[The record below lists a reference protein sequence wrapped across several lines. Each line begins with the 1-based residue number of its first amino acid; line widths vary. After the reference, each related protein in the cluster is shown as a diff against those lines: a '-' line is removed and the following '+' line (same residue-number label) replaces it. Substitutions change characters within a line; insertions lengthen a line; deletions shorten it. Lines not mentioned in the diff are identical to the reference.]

1 VFRYRDYRDGSR
13 QQVLRLAVHAF
24 LRRFLLHVLP
34 RGFVR
39 IRHYGLL
46 ANRHRAQK
54 LARCRALLHV
64 SEPEVRP
71 RECATEKLH
80 RLTGIDPLRCPAC
93 KQGRMVE
100 VAEIPRPAR
109 RRTPRI
115 RAPVRE
121 AA

>member
-1 VFRYRDYRDGSR
+1 M
-13 QQVLRLAVHAF
+13 RLSVHEF

-34 RGFVR
+34 KRFVR

-46 ANRHRAQK
+46 ANRHRAEK
-54 LARCRALLHV
+54 LARCRALLEV
-64 SEPEVRP
+64 PQPEKRP
-71 RECATEKLH
+71 RECAREKLH
-80 RLTGIDPLRCPAC
+80 RLTGVDPLRCPAC
-93 KQGRMVE
+93 EQGRMGE

-109 RRTPRI
+109 WRLPRI